1 MENRN
6 SFILC
11 LLGGLLLVITSAT
24 GSIGYFGM
32 LEELHAIPE
41 LQNIIWIVDILL
53 FVLTFIAGLGGS
65 GVIIGGYLL
74 TRARVRTGK
83 FVIGIAAGLGLIG
96 LLIELGK
103 TVYFSGL
110 GILVDFLLLI
120 AQSIGWIGIILS
132 IIGRQTA
139 SSPE

>member
-1 MENRN
+1 MENKK
-6 SFILC
+6 SFVLC
-11 LLGGLLLVITSAT
+11 LLGGLLLIITSAT

-32 LEELHAIPE
+32 LEELHTIPE
-41 LQNIIWIVDILL
+41 LQNIVWVVDILL
-53 FVLTFIAGLGGS
+53 FVLTFIAGLGGI
-65 GVIIGGYLL
+65 GVIIGSYLL
-74 TRARVRTGK
+74 TTARVGTGK
-83 FVIGIAAGLGLIG
+83 FIIGIAAGLGLIG
-96 LLIELGK
+96 LIIELGK

-132 IIGRQTA
+132 IIGRQTT

>member
-53 FVLTFIAGLGGS
+53 FVLTFIAGLGGI
-65 GVIIGGYLL
+65 GVIIGGYFL
-74 TRARVRTGK
+74 TTARVGTGK
-83 FVIGIAAGLGLIG
+83 FIIGIAAGMGLIG
-96 LLIELGK
+96 LIIELVK
-103 TVYFSGL
+103 MLYFAGL
-110 GILVDFLLLI
+110 GVLVNFILII
-120 AQSIGWIGIILS
+120 AQSIGWIGIILT
-132 IIGRQTA
+132 IAGRQTA
-139 SSPE
+139 STPE